1 MVFCGFQTRPD
12 SLGAPSESGLVWKP
26 QNTIEVNEDQAST
39 LLKLLDTLDDN
50 DDVQNISSNFDIPE
64 EILARLA

>member
-1 MVFCGFQTRPD
+1 M
-12 SLGAPSESGLVWKP
+12 
-26 QNTIEVNEDQAST
+26 NEAQAST